1 MKIEQ
6 SEVSLDRMFEYFD
19 QQVAAAEAANKPA
32 PVRAYEPDP
41 MHDFSLE
48 VRQSLNWLLV
58 NLFSVPPKQWNEE
71 QGELFNEIQE
81 LQERFNA

>member
-19 QQVAAAEAANKPA
+19 QQVAAAEAAKQPA

-48 VRQSLNWLLV
+48 VRQVLGWLLH
-58 NLFSVPPKQWNEE
+58 NLFSVPPKNWNEE
-71 QGELFNEIQE
+71 QELLFNEIKE
-81 LQERFNA
+81 LQDLYNG